1 MGGIDEVRPR
11 RFKMEGK
18 RRQKGERLI
27 VTKKQEESTKAGVS
41 FRKYEIEDKSF
52 SK

>member
-1 MGGIDEVRPR
+1 
-11 RFKMEGK
+11 MEGK

-27 VTKKQEESTKAGVS
+27 VTIKWVESTSKGRGL
-41 FRKYEIEDKSF
+41 FPKGRQKYEIEDKSF

>member
-1 MGGIDEVRPR
+1 
-11 RFKMEGK
+11 MEGK

-27 VTKKQEESTKAGVS
+27 IAKKRVMSKGGVS
-41 FRKYEIEDKSF
+41 FSKEKLKYEIEDKSF